1 MITFASTNN
10 MIRNEKELA
19 NAIMNGDFV
28 IELSDDLVS
37 SVRKIKNPTE
47 VVWGAIASAL
57 IASAF
62 FWGGAGPMAL
72 GIAVGLPAILAIC
85 GGVGGVVFV
94 TLGADGTMCAYK
106 MLAEAKTIDVLTR
119 LRNDYKQDGNILL
132 RK

>member
-1 MITFASTNN
+1 MV
-10 MIRNEKELA
+10 RNEKELA
-19 NAIMNGDFV
+19 KAIMNGDYH
-28 IELSDDLVS
+28 IEITDDLVS
-37 SVRKIKNPTE
+37 SVRKIKDPSE
-47 VVWGAIASAL
+47 VVWGAVFSAL
-57 IASAF
+57 VASAF

-72 GIAVGLPAILAIC
+72 GLAVGLPAILAIC

-106 MLAEAKTIDVLTR
+106 MLAEAKTIDVLTE

>member
-1 MITFASTNN
+1 

-19 NAIMNGDFV
+19 KAIMKGEYI

-37 SVRKIKNPTE
+37 PVRKIKNPTE
-47 VVWGAIASAL
+47 VVWGAVASAL

-72 GIAVGLPAILAIC
+72 GLAVGLPAILAIC

-94 TLGADGTMCAYK
+94 TLGAGGTMCAFR
-106 MLAEAKTIDVLTR
+106 MLAEAQTIDVLTK
-119 LRNDYKQDGNILL
+119 LRNSYKQDGNIFL

>member
-1 MITFASTNN
+1 MT
-10 MIRNEKELA
+10 RNEKELA
-19 NAIMNGDFV
+19 MAIMNGDYR

-37 SVRKIKNPTE
+37 SVRKIKDPSE
-47 VVWGAIASAL
+47 VVWGAVFSAL
-57 IASAF
+57 VASAF

-85 GGVGGVVFV
+85 GGVGGIVFI

-106 MLAEAKTIDVLTR
+106 MLAAAQTIDVLTK
-119 LRNDYKQDGNILL
+119 LRNDYKQDGNILM

>member
-1 MITFASTNN
+1 

-119 LRNDYKQDGNILL
+119 SRNDYKQDGNILL

>member
-119 LRNDYKQDGNILL
+119 LRNDYKQDGNILM

>member
-1 MITFASTNN
+1 MKQ
-10 MIRNEKELA
+10 NEKELA
-19 NAIMNGDFV
+19 MAIMNGDYR

-37 SVRKIKNPTE
+37 SVRKIKDPSE
-47 VVWGAIASAL
+47 VVWGAVFSAL
-57 IASAF
+57 VASAF

-106 MLAEAKTIDVLTR
+106 MLAQAKTIDVLTK
-119 LRNDYKQDGNILL
+119 LRNSYKQDGNILT
-132 RK
+132 RI

>member
-1 MITFASTNN
+1 

-19 NAIMNGDFV
+19 KAIMKGEYI
-28 IELSDDLVS
+28 IELSDDLIS
-37 SVRKIKNPTE
+37 PVRKIKNPTE
-47 VVWGAIASAL
+47 VVWGAVASAL

-72 GIAVGLPAILAIC
+72 GLAVGLPAILAVC

-94 TLGADGTMCAYK
+94 TLGANGTLCAFR
-106 MLAEAKTIDVLTR
+106 MLAAAQTIDVLTK
-119 LRNDYKQDGNILL
+119 LRNDYKQDGKILI

>member
-1 MITFASTNN
+1 

-19 NAIMNGDFV
+19 KAIMKGEYL

-37 SVRKIKNPTE
+37 SVRRIKDPSE

-57 IASAF
+57 ITSAF

-72 GIAVGLPAILAIC
+72 GIAVGLPAVLAIC

-94 TLGADGTMCAYK
+94 TLGADGTMCAFK
-106 MLAEAKTIDVLTR
+106 MLAAAQTIDVLTK
-119 LRNDYKQDGNILL
+119 LRNDYKQDGNILM
-132 RK
+132 RIIFKR